1 MSPRL
6 PLRRDP
12 ATIEDVARVA
22 GVSLATVS
30 RALRGLPNVA
40 AVTRERVQKVAE
52 ELGYRPDPNASR
64 LATGKSRT
72 VGVAV
77 PYISQWYFSQ
87 VLAGVEAVLADEGYD
102 LLLISVGTDDAK
114 RRFVH
119 EWPNLQRRVDALI
132 IVDLGFDADELALF
146 EQDQAL
152 VVTIGYDFAAFSA
165 VTIDNRAAAQL
176 AVSHLTGLGH
186 RRIGLIGDDPDG
198 PMSFAVPNER
208 RQGYLDALG
217 AVGVEAD
224 PELEK
229 PGSFTIDGGA
239 DAMRRLWRLDD
250 RPTAVFAMSDEMA
263 FGAMRYAKDS
273 GIAIP
278 EDLSIVGFDDHDL
291 SSLVGLTTI
300 RQPVSESGAAAARLV
315 LESLVAQGTT
325 AHNRAATRLIVRT
338 STGPCGEPEAAA
350 EDGRGGQAI
359 P

>member
-1 MSPRL
+1 
-6 PLRRDP
+6 
-12 ATIEDVARVA
+12 VARVA

-40 AVTRERVQKVAE
+40 TVTRQRVQTVAD

-77 PYISQWYFSQ
+77 PYISQWYFAQ
-87 VLAGVEAVLADEGYD
+87 VVAGVEAVLADQGYD
-102 LLLISVGTDDAK
+102 LLLISVGTDEAK

-132 IVDLGFDADELALF
+132 LVDLGFDPDELALF
-146 EQDQAL
+146 EQDHAL
-152 VVTIGYDFAAFSA
+152 VVTIGYDFPAFSA

-186 RRIGLIGDDPDG
+186 RRIALIGDDPDG
-198 PMSFAVPNER
+198 PLSFSVPNER
-208 RQGYLDALG
+208 RWGYIDALA
-217 AVGVEAD
+217 AVGVAAD
-224 PELEK
+224 PALEL
-229 PGSFTIDGGA
+229 PGSFTIDGGD
-239 DAMRRLWRLDD
+239 DAMRQIWSLPD

-263 FGAMRYAKDS
+263 FGAMRYCRQE
-273 GIAIP
+273 GISVP
-278 EDLSIVGFDDHDL
+278 DDLSIVGFDDHDL

-315 LESLVAQGTT
+315 LESLATQGTT

-338 STGPCGEPEAAA
+338 STRALP
-350 EDGRGGQAI
+350 
-359 P
+359 

>member
-1 MSPRL
+1 MMARQ

-40 AVTRERVQKVAE
+40 TVTRDRVRKVAE

-64 LATGKSRT
+64 LATGRSRT

-87 VLAGVEAVLADEGYD
+87 VVAGIEAVLADQAYD
-102 LLLISVGTDDAK
+102 LLLISVGTEEAK

-132 IVDLGFDADELALF
+132 LVDLGFDADELAMF

-152 VVTIGYDFAAFSA
+152 VVTIGYDFPAFSS

-176 AVSHLTGLGH
+176 AVAHLTGLGH

-198 PMSFAVPNER
+198 PIYFDVPTPAAPATCWR
-208 RQGYLDALG
+208 WR
-217 AVGVEAD
+217 
-224 PELEK
+224 PS
-229 PGSFTIDGGA
+229 GSA
-239 DAMRRLWRLDD
+239 
-250 RPTAVFAMSDEMA
+250 PT
-263 FGAMRYAKDS
+263 
-273 GIAIP
+273 
-278 EDLSIVGFDDHDL
+278 L
-291 SSLVGLTTI
+291 SSRSPGRSPSTAA
-300 RQPVSESGAAAARLV
+300 PMPCAASGRCR
-315 LESLVAQGTT
+315 S
-325 AHNRAATRLIVRT
+325 
-338 STGPCGEPEAAA
+338 GPPRCSP
-350 EDGRGGQAI
+350 
-359 P
+359 